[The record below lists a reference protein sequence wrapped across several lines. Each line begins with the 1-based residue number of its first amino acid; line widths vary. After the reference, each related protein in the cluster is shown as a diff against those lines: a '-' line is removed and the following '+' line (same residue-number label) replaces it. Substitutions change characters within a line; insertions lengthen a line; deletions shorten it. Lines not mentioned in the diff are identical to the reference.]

1 MGNTYMVIEQQF
13 PDGSTFAFVH
23 QWHNCNNLVDIK
35 GKFPAARTI
44 MICETRKRAREI
56 AVDWNECAK
65 RNGTYLY
72 S

>member
-1 MGNTYMVIEQQF
+1 MSNTFMVVETVLE
-13 PDGSTFAFVH
+13 DGTTFAFAH
-23 QWHNCNNLVDIK
+23 TWHNCNNLMCLHE
-35 GKFPAARTI
+35 KFPNARTI
-44 MICETRKRAREI
+44 MICPTRKQAREI